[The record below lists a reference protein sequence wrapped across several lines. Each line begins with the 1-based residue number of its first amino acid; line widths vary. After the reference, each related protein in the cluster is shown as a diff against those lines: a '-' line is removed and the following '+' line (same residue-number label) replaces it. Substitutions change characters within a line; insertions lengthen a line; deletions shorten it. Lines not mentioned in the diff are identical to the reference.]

1 MQIESKPIRLSTRG
15 KVVTVAIIT
24 LLTIFLLHEVEHVL
38 GPFIAAIIT
47 AYLFNP
53 LINLVSRRTNTNR
66 IIWIVVL
73 YVLAGGLIYG
83 VTTFMWPRIT
93 AQYYGLINQIPNIV
107 TTIQNLFGEGQEVH
121 FGGVVFD
128 LSPIAEEI
136 ATFAKNIGGQLPTAV
151 PSLVFSA
158 VETVVYLLVYLIIT
172 FYLLLQADQLMQ
184 WFYGLIPAPYRGEI
198 RGLVHEVDHV
208 LSAYIRGQLV
218 LIVVMSVLMYI
229 PLSILGIRYALLIA
243 ILSGILEIIPF
254 IGPWSAAGIAIFA
267 ALIQGHEPFGLSGIV
282 LAGVIGLTYLVMR
295 LMEDNFIIPT
305 LVGHFVKLHPAII
318 IFALLAGAAL
328 GGAFGL
334 FVAIPVA
341 AVIRIIL
348 VYIYNKL
355 IDNDKPISESSDPP
369 PSAATTEQASQTV
382 PATTGQVE
390 RQGRLRTPKSVRGAR
405 VAKR

>member
-1 MQIESKPIRLSTRG
+1 MEIESKPIRLSTRG
-15 KVVTVAIIT
+15 KVVTIAIIT

-53 LINLVSRRTNTNR
+53 LIGFVSRRTNTNR

-73 YVLAGGLIYG
+73 YVLAGALIYG

-93 AQYYGLINQIPNIV
+93 AQYYGLINQIPTIV
-107 TTIQNLFGEGQEVH
+107 TTIQNLFGENQELH

-128 LSPIAEEI
+128 LTPIAEEI
-136 ATFAKNIGGQLPTAV
+136 ANFAKNIGGQLPTAV

-172 FYLLLQADQLMQ
+172 FYLLLQAEQLMQ
-184 WFYGLIPAPYRGEI
+184 WLYGLIPAPYRAEI
-198 RGLVHEVDHV
+198 RGLVREVDHV

-282 LAGVIGLTYLVMR
+282 LAGVIGLIYLVMR

-318 IFALLAGAAL
+318 IFAILAGAAL

-341 AVIRIIL
+341 AVIRILL

-355 IDNDKPISESSDPP
+355 IDSDMPITPHNDNPPGAKVSEEVSQNAPV
-369 PSAATTEQASQTV
+369 AAPQA
-382 PATTGQVE
+382 A
-390 RQGRLRTPKSVRGAR
+390 RQGRLRTPKGVRGAR
-405 VAKR
+405 IAKR